1 MDSWLSSLKD
11 LLDIRNS
18 AKLSLPGAI
27 CATLLV
33 IIFWPPKP
41 IDVIPVVQA
50 SSKDNNLQIGLP
62 AEASAPPAGESWQS
76 PLDGFI
82 RRVLVPKTPNPACTI
97 DEYYLKPVTGI
108 TGLLFKKYSDDAQR
122 RQHAL
127 EEQSGNLERCLAAEK
142 RLQGVEKAADEALQR
157 DLTILEGSMA
167 KQVVLLTAYEK
178 ADSPLTYLTRKRWE
192 QSEKAI
198 AERRSLIAQHEQ
210 EARDREWE
218 IAELTR
224 WMGIVSDRLA
234 EPGRLRPELGFD
246 DYLSALS
253 KHVLAFIFLAVAV
266 GMVLE
271 GISTPGILGL
281 QVWRRHFT
289 G

>member
-1 MDSWLSSLKD
+1 M
-11 LLDIRNS
+11 
-18 AKLSLPGAI
+18 
-27 CATLLV
+27 
-33 IIFWPPKP
+33 
-41 IDVIPVVQA
+41 
-50 SSKDNNLQIGLP
+50 
-62 AEASAPPAGESWQS
+62 
-76 PLDGFI
+76 
-82 RRVLVPKTPNPACTI
+82 
-97 DEYYLKPVTGI
+97 
-108 TGLLFKKYSDDAQR
+108 
-122 RQHAL
+122 
-127 EEQSGNLERCLAAEK
+127 
-142 RLQGVEKAADEALQR
+142 EKAADEALQR

-224 WMGIVSDRLA
+224 WKGIVSDRLA

-281 QVWRRHFT
+281 LDSILF
-289 G
+289 GA